1 MRVCILAALAAGAF
15 HLGLLSGAPNAA
27 AQEYCVSCSEPDAL
41 YRCIIEGARPASGTP
56 LQMLCV
62 TKMAELGRHGA
73 CSINRVTVLE
83 CNGRV
88 VRVAMPAPPAPP
100 APAIVAPATPPPPP
114 PTAAI
119 APAPPA
125 PLAPAVVPPPEP
137 PPPPPAEA
145 PKSPDTLV
153 GVIKQAGKASK
164 DTLQSTGRAIGD
176 GAKKTWNCVTSLFSR
191 C

>member
-1 MRVCILAALAAGAF
+1 MRAPIFAALAAGSF
-15 HLGLLSGAPNAA
+15 HLGLLGGAPEAA
-27 AQEYCVSCSEPDAL
+27 AQEYCVSCSDPDAV
-41 YRCIIEGARPASGTP
+41 YRCIIDGARPASGTP
-56 LQMLCV
+56 LQMFCV
-62 TKMAELGRHGA
+62 TKMAEMGKHGA

-83 CNGRV
+83 CNGRT

-100 APAIVAPATPPPPP
+100 PPAIAAPAPPPPP
-114 PTAAI
+114 RTTI

-125 PLAPAVVPPPEP
+125 VPTPAVAPPPAPAPA
-137 PPPPPAEA
+137 PPAEA

-164 DTLQSTGRAIGD
+164 ETLQSTGRAIGD
-176 GAKKTWNCVTSLFSR
+176 GAKKTWNCVTSFFSR